1 MKKIVEKFIAAVM
14 AVVVALQF
22 QVPTFAAEET
32 KEYVS
37 DIIVSYGEG
46 DAAEA
51 DAKNW
56 LTQNGYTVI
65 DTNLNEGAESAASS
79 SYISWA
85 TGARSARAVYI
96 GYKTTTDSS
105 QAITSLKAMNMT
117 GSYSFAEYQE
127 VLDQLEDEITLFM
140 EDLEFTLKEW
150 RENYKAG
157 RGKAIE
163 VYNLLNLMYNPD
175 NNGALIGDLLLNETK
190 EELGDDAYDKL
201 SDEEK
206 LQHLD
211 MTTLLMQGNSD
222 ATKYIEQLLAM
233 GADTDT
239 EKTWLNRISDIGTY
253 DDMMNAKEA
262 EAEEEGKTFSPSIAD
277 AELSAEYDD
286 KAAILAAAITN
297 LQESFKEYKESG
309 TTLQDSD
316 DKVESFIGNFDDGI
330 KAGTWIET
338 GVLYESLAAFK
349 YPSED
354 NPDRTLQ
361 DFFMQSFDSESEESR
376 QELYPLVAALSDGQ
390 RSALE
395 FVSLSQL
402 LTQAIIT
409 DEEAAKGTE
418 TVQNYA
424 ANNNPVSVYSGVDRT
439 IYDASNTALTSSAR
453 ELQNA
458 TQKSYTEG
466 MFGTPFSL
474 TTTVLAGVFTAS
486 LAATVG
492 CAITAG
498 VLYSQTAP
506 MRAYDKMIMDTVE
519 EMLQPGS
526 GYIVTNA
533 EQATNDAMALVN
545 QMALE
550 AIDNDEQA
558 VAAFALYPGAQDYME
573 NVSKYSHKAT
583 LLKGFQIAT
592 GVMVVVT
599 IALGVWTVISGID
612 ELKAYYNIDTDLY
625 PIPDRIVDEA
635 ENSDGT
641 KVYTYYKAVQCNRTD
656 KGFTEGR
663 EALKDNADLN
673 GDLGKEWLA
682 LYYTKDASAGNPITV
697 SDVSG
702 FTVVKGA
709 EATPSGAVALT
720 IFDQDSPVNLTNSN
734 WVWNDVNGGIYL
746 YYTVDNSAA
755 DTASVFTGTAS
766 MLVICIGGGILVA
779 AIFFFVG
786 MVVGK
791 KRKGAKADQPVE
803 A

>member
-1 MKKIVEKFIAAVM
+1 MRKTFEKIIAGLM
-14 AVVVALQF
+14 AIIVAFQF
-22 QVPTFAAEET
+22 QVPTLAASDDT
-32 KEYVS
+32 VYVS
-37 DIIVSYGEG
+37 DVIVSYGEG
-46 DAAEA
+46 DSAEA
-51 DAKNW
+51 DAKQW
-56 LTQNGYTVI
+56 LNDNGYTVI
-65 DTNLNEGAESAASS
+65 DENLNAGAESAASS
-79 SYISWA
+79 SLISWA
-85 TGARSARAVYI
+85 TGARAARAVYI

-105 QAITSLKAMNMT
+105 QAITSLKTMNMT
-117 GSYSFAEYQE
+117 GQYSFAEYQE
-127 VLDQLEDEITLFM
+127 VLEQLEDEIKIFM

-175 NNGALIGDLLLNETK
+175 NNGAKIGDLLLNETK
-190 EELGDDAYDKL
+190 EEMGDAAFEKL

-253 DDMMNAKEA
+253 DDMMAAKEA
-262 EAEEEGKTFSPSIAD
+262 EAEADDKTFSPSIAD
-277 AELSAEYDD
+277 AELSAQYDD
-286 KAAILAAAITN
+286 KAAILAAAITK
-297 LQESFKEYKESG
+297 LQESFKEYKDSS

-316 DKVESFIGNFDDGI
+316 DKVESFIGKFDSSID
-330 KAGTWIET
+330 AGVWISN

-361 DFFMQSFDSESEESR
+361 DFFMQEFDSESEESR
-376 QELYPLVAALSDGQ
+376 QELYPVVAALSDGQ

-424 ANNNPVSVYSGVDRT
+424 AENDPISVFTGVDRT
-439 IYDASNTALTSSAR
+439 VYDASSTALTSSAR
-453 ELQNA
+453 ELQNT

-474 TTTVLAGVFTAS
+474 TTTIVAGVLTAS

-506 MRAYDKMIMDTVE
+506 MRAYNKMIMDTVE

-526 GYIVTNA
+526 GYIVADA
-533 EQATNDAMALVN
+533 EQVTNDAMAMVN

-558 VAAFALYPGAQDYME
+558 LAAFSLYPGAQDYME
-573 NVSKYSHKAT
+573 NVSYYSHKAT

-592 GVMVVVT
+592 GVMVVLT
-599 IALGVWTVISGID
+599 IAMGVWTVISGIND
-612 ELKAYYNIDTDLY
+612 LKAYYDTDMDLY

-635 ENSDGT
+635 ETSSGEKT
-641 KVYTYYKAVQCNRTD
+641 YTYYTAVQCNRTE
-656 KGFTEGR
+656 KGYTEGR

-682 LYYTKDASAGNPITV
+682 LYYTKDATAGNPIVV
-697 SDVSG
+697 SESGG
-702 FTVVKGA
+702 FTVVKGD
-709 EATPSGAVALT
+709 ESTPSGAVALT
-720 IFDQDSPVNLTNSN
+720 IFDQESPVNLTNSA
-734 WVWNDVNGGIYL
+734 WVWNDVNNGLYL
-746 YYTVDNSAA
+746 YYTTGSAA
-755 DTASVFTGTAS
+755 STASIFAGTSKWIIIAGCGV
-766 MLVICIGGGILVA
+766 LIALCCFFGGYAVSRR
-779 AIFFFVG
+779 
-786 MVVGK
+786 
-791 KRKGAKADQPVE
+791 RKGSKGEEPAE